1 MAGNN
6 IDICTTK
13 IFQTTKQ
20 QKNIWETK
28 NIFHCSGDG
37 PPDERGGEV
46 LHQEQ
51 EGEQL
56 RGLGGGVGQ
65 QPGEQRWDEVIRAQ

>member
-6 IDICTTK
+6 IDICTPK

-20 QKNIWETK
+20 QKIFEK
-28 NIFHCSGDG
+28 LKIFHCSGDG

-65 QPGEQRWDEVIRAQ
+65 QPGEQR

>member
-1 MAGNN
+1 MFAQCVFTKTGQYIPLNA
-6 IDICTTK
+6 K
-13 IFQTTKQ
+13 IFGKL
-20 QKNIWETK
+20 K
-28 NIFHCSGDG
+28 IFHCSGDG

-65 QPGEQRWDEVIRAQ
+65 QPGEQR